1 MVVDCS
7 CRIVCVVWSVHTSPH
22 SRLIVGGADLSPEKE
37 SAGDRDTV
45 YSFSWIT
52 NGYSKTKSGSREVV
66 PFTFALDGMNVVCK
80 LQAKFYEYGNGQH
93 LTWGQPVSAIELIC
107 SSDPASTSGAAALDT
122 SPLEVKFK
130 WLYVA
135 KQQFVVHVVWIHT
148 YVHRKYS
155 INEQCLFVQSCSC
168 V

>member
-7 CRIVCVVWSVHTSPH
+7 CLTVCCIHTSPH
-22 SRLIVGGADLSPEKE
+22 SRLIIAGADLVPEKE
-37 SAGDRDTV
+37 SGGDQDTV

-52 NGYSKTKSGSREVV
+52 NGYSKTKSGSRVVV
-66 PFTFALDGMNVVCK
+66 PITFALDGMNVVCK

-107 SSDPASTSGAAALDT
+107 SSDPATSGAAALDT

-130 WLYVA
+130 WL
-135 KQQFVVHVVWIHT
+135 
-148 YVHRKYS
+148 
-155 INEQCLFVQSCSC
+155 
-168 V
+168 